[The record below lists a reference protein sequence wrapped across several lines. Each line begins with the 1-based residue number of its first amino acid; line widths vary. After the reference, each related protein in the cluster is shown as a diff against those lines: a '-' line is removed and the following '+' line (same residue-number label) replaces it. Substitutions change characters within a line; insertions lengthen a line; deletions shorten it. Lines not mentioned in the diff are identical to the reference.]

1 MIRAPLFSFVTIHGI
16 RKIYYHSQNDLF
28 KWATKIMA
36 WNMEKSNTKVYGK
49 RNSTK
54 GTILVRI
61 KPTKIIAEKDTAEW
75 K

>member
-28 KWATKIMA
+28 KGTTKITA
-36 WNMEKSNTKVYGK
+36 WYIEKSNTKVYGK
-49 RNSTK
+49 RNNTK

-61 KPTKIIAEKDTAEW
+61 KPPKIIAEKDTAE
-75 K
+75 